1 MSKGLKKCGWKSAVG
16 LKQYSV
22 ARPQRFHSLFK
33 PVQVW
38 LKDLW
43 TTKVFFD
50 TFPVTEQR
58 IKWSAVGKPNA
69 RICCL
74 IVVLACLCV
83 CVCLWWFLS
92 VSLSLAED
100 YSEGP
105 LAWAVVGITAYALH
119 SPTNPLLGCLLSQIQ
134 TEDLTQDLTAA
145 LTLCLS
151 ASHCDLSADLLL
163 GSLHKS
169 SLKTNGFLTAGAKHM
184 LVCTHTAD
192 KHERCMC
199 WLYIRFPSECFI
211 MTGLFLWLH
220 FIWH

>member
-1 MSKGLKKCGWKSAVG
+1 MWLKVCS
-16 LKQYSV
+16 
-22 ARPQRFHSLFK
+22 RPQAVQCCEATKVSLSFQTCSGLVERSLDYKSLFWYFSCDRTK
-33 PVQVW
+33 NKVECCGKAEC
-38 LKDLW
+38 KDLL
-43 TTKVFFD
+43 FD
-50 TFPVTEQR
+50 
-58 IKWSAVGKPNA
+58 
-69 RICCL
+69 CCAC
-74 IVVLACLCV
+74 VLMRV

-211 MTGLFLWLH
+211 
-220 FIWH
+220 IWH